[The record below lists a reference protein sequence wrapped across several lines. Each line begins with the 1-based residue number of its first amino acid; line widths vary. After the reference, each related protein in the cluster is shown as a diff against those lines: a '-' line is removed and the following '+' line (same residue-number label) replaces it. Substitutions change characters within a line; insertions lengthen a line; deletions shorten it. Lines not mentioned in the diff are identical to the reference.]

1 MWSVVGEKMNRKVV
15 VGNQSEKK
23 ARSVVPNFLKPKKR
37 LSVHLG
43 RGGTGGGQGGSVGSG
58 SSGNSGNEQII
69 NPSRNEKY
77 DIEAQL
83 GGLSHEH
90 VVGVLNTE
98 SSDNE
103 YGDYGESKSPA
114 SMASGHGPRGSLF
127 GRKSLDLTIPNTP
140 GERNSGRRSTLR
152 KDELSPELRNALDR
166 RLDDALLTSLDQPSY
181 SGTGT
186 IADLRLTPAYSVAL
200 KANEDALIATANILG
215 EDHPDVIQ
223 RKISTADIYKG
234 LGMMREAAEMLE
246 EVMDYQRRTRNTN
259 PEITPELLLT
269 LNELGLIYTSL
280 GR

>member
-1 MWSVVGEKMNRKVV
+1 MLGRVAVCAKGEKMNRKVV

-23 ARSVVPNFLKPKKR
+23 SRSVVPNFLKPKKR

-43 RGGTGGGQGGSVGSG
+43 PRGQGKGSDVGG
-58 SSGNSGNEQII
+58 EHVI

-77 DIEAQL
+77 DLEAQM
-83 GGLSHEH
+83 GSSHEQ
-90 VVGVLNTE
+90 VIGALNTD

-103 YGDYGESKSPA
+103 NDYGESKSP
-114 SMASGHGPRGSLF
+114 GTGRGSLF
-127 GRKSLDLTIPNTP
+127 GRKSLDNNMSHTP

-152 KDELSPELRNALDR
+152 KDILSPELKNALDR
-166 RLDDALLTSLDQPSY
+166 RMDDALLTSLDQPSY
-181 SGTGT
+181 SGVGT

-246 EVMDYQRRTRNTN
+246 EVMDSQRRTRNTN
-259 PEITPELLLT
+259 PEMTPQLLLT

-280 GR
+280 ARY